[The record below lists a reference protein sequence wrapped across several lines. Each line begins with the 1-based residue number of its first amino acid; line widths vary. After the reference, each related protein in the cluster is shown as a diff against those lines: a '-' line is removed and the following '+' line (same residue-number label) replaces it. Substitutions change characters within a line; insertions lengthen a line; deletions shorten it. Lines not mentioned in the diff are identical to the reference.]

1 MQNTN
6 NEGSVKQYAAFLV
19 ALIMIVALL
28 AVYMFPWFVPIFWVM
43 PENTVLPYYGILIA
57 IEMAPASFMVKSN
70 ALAAADSSD
79 K

>member
-6 NEGSVKQYAAFLV
+6 NEGSAKQYAAFLV

-28 AVYMFPWFVPIFWVM
+28 AVYMFPWFVPIFWAM